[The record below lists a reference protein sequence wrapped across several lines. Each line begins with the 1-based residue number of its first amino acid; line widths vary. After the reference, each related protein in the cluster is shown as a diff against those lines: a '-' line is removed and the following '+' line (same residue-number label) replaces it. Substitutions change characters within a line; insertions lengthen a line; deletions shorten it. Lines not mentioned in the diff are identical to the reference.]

1 MKTPS
6 PIAIKTLFFSLFC
19 LFASSAWA
27 QSQETETVKG
37 TRKQLVQE
45 ILNLRK
51 EVGELQKILNNSI
64 SLSDT
69 LSFNDSSHYG
79 ALDFINEDDVIVSG
93 MEQNTDSLLSVV
105 YLQRFLST
113 AYEELPQD
121 LDSIT
126 LVADLPDSVYIQRL
140 TAMQSFITLPYNHV
154 VKGSIVHYTQ
164 RYKRMPAILGLSN
177 YYMPIFEE
185 IFDQHDLPVELKVM
199 AIIESGLIPKAV
211 SRAKAR
217 GMWQF
222 MHATGRQYGLTINSF
237 VDERYDPIVSGHAAA
252 KYLKDSYTIYGD
264 WSLAIASYNCGVGN
278 VNKAI
283 RRANSRE
290 FWDIYPHLPR
300 ETRGYLPAFVA
311 ALYTLNYYK
320 EHGIQPLKIEMPA
333 HVDTFHVSQ
342 RLHFNQISESL
353 GISIDELRDLNPQ
366 YLHDIIPGRPYI
378 LRLPYNYT
386 DAFAEQEQQ
395 IYAYKKDE
403 FFNPINQQ
411 NLAAISDRNQL
422 IHTVKS
428 GENLGAIARRYGV
441 KVSDVQYWNNI
452 KGNMIHPNQR
462 LVIYTGQAPARS
474 ASSTTAT
481 STSSSASSSAPANSQ
496 KTTHTVKSGESLGLI
511 AQKYGTTVAKL
522 QSWNSGLRST
532 IHPGQKITVY
542 VAGTAASSTGS
553 SGSSNPGAGS
563 TNAGEY
569 QIHVVKKGDSLWGI
583 AQAYSISLDNLLKL
597 NNINRNAKI
606 MVGDK
611 LRVKKI

>member
-6 PIAIKTLFFSLFC
+6 PIAIKTLLFSLFC
-19 LFASSAWA
+19 LFVSSAWA
-27 QSQETETVKG
+27 QSLETETVKG

-79 ALDFINEDDVIVSG
+79 ALNFINGDDVIVSG

-126 LVADLPDSVYIQRL
+126 LVADLPDSIYIQRL

-342 RLHFNQISESL
+342 RLHFNQISENL

-403 FFNPINQQ
+403 FFNPVNQQ

-422 IHTVKS
+422 IHTIKS

-462 LVIYTGQAPARS
+462 LVIYTGQTPARS
-474 ASSTTAT
+474 ATSTTAAN
-481 STSSSASSSAPANSQ
+481 TSSSSSSSAPANSQ
-496 KTTHTVKSGESLGLI
+496 KVTHTVKSGESLGLI
-511 AQKYGTTVAKL
+511 AQNYKTSVAKL
-522 QSWNSGLRST
+522 QSWNAGLSSK
-532 IHPGQKITVY
+532 IHPGQKITIY
-542 VAGTAASSTGS
+542 VSGTGTSNTTASAST
-553 SGSSNPGAGS
+553 
-563 TNAGEY
+563 TNTAEDY

-597 NNINRNAKI
+597 NNLNRNSKI
-606 MVGDK
+606 LVGDK
-611 LRVKKI
+611 LKVK